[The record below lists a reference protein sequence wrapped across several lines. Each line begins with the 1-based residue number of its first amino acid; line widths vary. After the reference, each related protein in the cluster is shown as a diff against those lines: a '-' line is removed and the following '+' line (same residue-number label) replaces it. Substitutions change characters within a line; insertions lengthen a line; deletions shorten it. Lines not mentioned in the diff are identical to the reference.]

1 MANKH
6 FPVKLK
12 NAVTICVLKDLVFS
26 VLQDTKIIPTNELA
40 VKIIAARKMN
50 AYTDCQNPDNYSGI
64 ALYSKS
70 MNKRFS

>member
-50 AYTDCQNPDNYSGI
+50 ANSELASSDLHLEFPMYI
-64 ALYSKS
+64 
-70 MNKRFS
+70 